1 MKAKKFF
8 TKQRAALALATI
20 MMVSIIAGVFAA
32 SSNPTFSDVPPNHWA
47 YSYVE
52 RAADNGW
59 VNGVGSGQF
68 GPEKQISYAE
78 MFTMLMRVYL
88 PEEADGYYEIPSLIW
103 HWYDPYALVAFD
115 YSFTDGLQFD
125 YDVLRNEADKRV
137 VTRYDLAQFLYNMA
151 DYFASAGESYRNNQG
166 TAEEWGNF
174 YFPKYDAASVRAG
187 IADWSSVPA
196 NYREAVTAIVDA
208 GIITGVDGNGTF
220 NGNGVMTRAQAA
232 TVMCRFIDVLTEN
245 GAPPVSSS
253 STEPTTPAEPT
264 TPTTGLGQKLPSGAT
279 AAAGVLDSIGK
290 DDAYPTYGNSDVVS
304 NNGYFTGAPNVD
316 IGNAQLVYE
325 FLDWVNEARVAE
337 GHEPLTWVTS
347 DAAEEHTLQR
357 CYELVSDFSHE
368 RPEGKF
374 AAEVCAEGYIAPSFA
389 FEGWMNSP
397 GHKQTLMSDSHQCMS
412 AARAGNYW
420 IICVWRDDFRNV
432 ERCAYTNYDVYAANA
447 DANANG

>member
-1 MKAKKFF
+1 MKTKKYY
-8 TKQRAALALATI
+8 TKQRAALAIATD
-20 MMVSIIAGVFAA
+20 MMVSIIAGVVAA
-32 SSNPTFSDVPPNHWA
+32 SCHSTFSDVPTNHWA

-59 VNGVGSGQF
+59 VNGVGNGKF
-68 GPEKQISYAE
+68 GPDQQISYAE
-78 MFTMLMRVYL
+78 LFTMLVRVYL
-88 PEEADGYYEIPSLIW
+88 PEEADSYQDTPSLIW

-137 VTRYDLAQFLYNMA
+137 VTRYDLAQFLYNVL
-151 DYFASAGESYRNNQG
+151 DYFARDGELYRNGQG
-166 TAEEWGNF
+166 TAKEWGDF
-174 YFPKYDAASVRAG
+174 YAPKYDAASVRAG

-196 NYREAVTAIVDA
+196 NYREAVTAIVGA

-232 TVMCRFIDVLTEN
+232 TVMCRFIDVMTEN
-245 GAPPVSSS
+245 GAPSVSSS

-304 NNGYFTGAPNVD
+304 NNGYFTGAPNTD
-316 IGNAQLVYE
+316 IGNAQLVYD
-325 FLDWVNEARVAE
+325 FLDMVNEARVAE
-337 GHEPLTWVTS
+337 GHEPLTWVSS

-368 RPEGKF
+368 RGKGKF
-374 AAEVCAEGYIAPSFA
+374 AAEVIARGYFSAESVFD
-389 FEGWMNSP
+389 GWMNSP

>member
-1 MKAKKFF
+1 MKKLFN
-8 TKQRAALALATI
+8 KQRAALALATV

-32 SSNPTFSDVPPNHWA
+32 NTSPTFSDVPTSHWA

-59 VNGVGSGQF
+59 VNGVGNGKF
-68 GPEKQISYAE
+68 GPDQQISYAE
-78 MFTMLMRVYL
+78 LFTMLVRVYL
-88 PEEADGYYEIPSLIW
+88 PEEADSYQDTPSLIW

-151 DYFASAGESYRNNQG
+151 DYFASAGERYRNGQG
-166 TAEEWGNF
+166 TAKEWGDF
-174 YFPKYDAASVRAG
+174 YFPKYDAASVQAG
-187 IADWSSVPA
+187 IAEWSSVPA
-196 NYREAVTAIVDA
+196 NYREAVTAIVGA
-208 GIITGVDGNGTF
+208 GIITGVDGKGTF

-264 TPTTGLGQKLPSGAT
+264 TPTTGLGQKLSSGAT

-304 NNGYFTGAPNVD
+304 NNGYFTGATNAD
-316 IGNAQLVYE
+316 IGNAKLQYS
-325 FLDWVNEARVAE
+325 FLDMVNEARVAE
-337 GHEPLTWVTS
+337 GHEPFTWGAKDSMEEFTLVR
-347 DAAEEHTLQR
+347 AAE
-357 CYELVSDFSHE
+357 LVANFSHD
-368 RPEGKF
+368 RPKG
-374 AAEVCAEGYIAPSFA
+374 SFA
-389 FEGWMNSP
+389 GEVIAMGQAYPQAAFEDWMNSP
-397 GHKQTLMSDSHQCMS
+397 EHRRILMKDSYNYMTAAKDGSCWVICLWSDTGATLVEKWSDK
-412 AARAGNYW
+412 
-420 IICVWRDDFRNV
+420 
-432 ERCAYTNYDVYAANA
+432 NYDRS
-447 DANANG
+447 

>member
-1 MKAKKFF
+1 MKKLFN
-8 TKQRAALALATI
+8 KQRAALALATV

-32 SSNPTFSDVPPNHWA
+32 NTGPTFSDVPTNHWA

-59 VNGVGSGQF
+59 VNGVGNGKF
-68 GPEKQISYAE
+68 GPDQQISYAE
-78 MFTMLMRVYL
+78 LFTMLVRVYL
-88 PEEADGYYEIPSLIW
+88 PEEADSYQDTPSLIW

-137 VTRYDLAQFLYNMA
+137 VTRYDLAQFLYNVM
-151 DYFASAGESYRNNQG
+151 DYFARDGELYRNNQG
-166 TAEEWGNF
+166 TAKEWGNF
-174 YFPKYDAASVRAG
+174 YFPKYDAASVQAG

-196 NYREAVTAIVDA
+196 NYREAVTAIVGA
-208 GIITGVDGNGTF
+208 GIITGVDGKGTF

-232 TVMCRFIDVLTEN
+232 TVMCRFIDVMTEN
-245 GAPPVSSS
+245 GAPSVSSS

-264 TPTTGLGQKLPSGAT
+264 TPTTGLGQKLSSGAT

-304 NNGYFTGAPNVD
+304 NNGYFTGAPNTD
-316 IGNAQLVYE
+316 IGNAQLVYD

-368 RPEGKF
+368 RGKGKF
-374 AAEVCAEGYIAPSFA
+374 AAEDIASGYFSAESVFDA
-389 FEGWMNSP
+389 WMNSP
-397 GHKQTLMSDSHQCMS
+397 GHKRTLMKDDCRYMS